1 MGNYVS
7 NEIRDIM
14 DESSHN
20 SDRERSNAPSP
31 EPQAYQEQSDNQSNV
46 AIGSKRRADDNE
58 ESQSRPIKRQK
69 INDMTSID
77 TEHNVETEA
86 LTPVLPSS
94 GYSTSDTEPYD
105 DSAVYYEPKV
115 SVVDRIRS
123 EMIRLDPMLVG
134 IPIRIDNPNY
144 EIWYEYDDPQSP
156 PVIYYRSLTDLS
168 IPADDRISVLFDPD
182 TLFSPRNNEIQLMI
196 QIDFTSLEITPDMRY
211 ALFRVERCTDSDF
224 DSNCSSSYSESSE
237 ETIAKIYDIFIFD
250 IEKQEVVDKIY
261 DVQNFCLL
269 RNDSIDTDEWTT
281 ILYSTR
287 DNEFT
292 DLREYDFETLTDRT
306 LFTVREHCE
315 LFPDITA
322 THDFVT
328 LTKVSSDNGMSE
340 VYIAPISNY
349 STQSSYR
356 LVRAAEPNISYSID
370 SVTFRGSSDS
380 DKLVLIMLE
389 TDTDRKLQ
397 RLLYANPNH
406 TLWVGKGN
414 GGKSIMPTYGDPS
427 LVFLWTE
434 FLSIPIDQMEITSI
448 HPIYEY
454 LIFEYTNRF
463 GKRVG
468 YYPVDPDFTGDRIIP
483 MSSLE
488 FIEQNLDSV
497 HSVTLADNR
506 HEYYSQSDIRI
517 IRESPLSARELI
529 EVSLDYDSSV
539 LTEDNFEL
547 IERSRTTEYEPEL
560 YENRQ
565 IRVPFGNA
573 SITMT
578 MAYRSDRSDLIFGE
592 NSEPVP
598 TLIMAYDTTIEPTFN
613 HHILPLMKE
622 GYLVCMVHPIAHDL
636 TQFTAYDENFCSYVW
651 DCAAQVAECISHLQN
666 QNITRPEFTVVHTI
680 NETGALMRALIAT
693 SHSLFSVGLIEARY
707 GDSFVYTDNYRPPQ
721 DFEPGSYPNTYLLA
735 DIHDQE
741 RRGID
746 SLIEMQ
752 NLIKRADPT
761 SIHVVAPTY
770 TPLMNHATM
779 YGFAIE
785 SVYVR
790 FGQSVGTPVV
800 LNDTSNDT
808 SESFSPSSE
817 SPDSE
822 PVFLSGENY
831 YSYYD
836 SDGFWDTGYDSV

>member
-31 EPQAYQEQSDNQSNV
+31 EPQAHREQSDNQSNV
-46 AIGSKRRADDNE
+46 AIGSKRRANDNG
-58 ESQSRPIKRQK
+58 ESRSRPIKRQK
-69 INDMTSID
+69 TNVVTSID
-77 TEHNVETEA
+77 TTHNIESDA
-86 LTPVLPSS
+86 LSPVLSDS

-105 DSAVYYEPKV
+105 DSVVYYEPKV
-115 SVVDRIRS
+115 SVVDKMRS
-123 EMIRLDPMLVG
+123 EMIRLDPTLVG
-134 IPIRIDNPNY
+134 IPIRIDNSNY
-144 EIWYEYDDPQSP
+144 EIWYEYADPQSS
-156 PVIYYRSLTDLS
+156 PVIYYRSLTNLH
-168 IPADDRISVLFDPD
+168 IPADGRVNVLFNPD
-182 TLFSPRNNEIQLMI
+182 TLFSMI
-196 QIDFTSLEITPDMRY
+196 QIDFTSLEITPDLRY
-211 ALFRVERCTDSDF
+211 TLFRVERCTDSDF
-224 DSNCSSSYSESSE
+224 DSDCSSSHSGSSE

-250 IEKQEVVDKIY
+250 IENQEVVDKIY

-269 RNDSIDTDEWTT
+269 RNNSINMDEWTT

-292 DLREYDFETLTDRT
+292 DLREYDFETLTERT

-315 LFPDITA
+315 LFPNITA
-322 THDFVT
+322 SLDFVT
-328 LTKVSSDNGMSE
+328 LTKTSSDNDAPK
-340 VYIAPISNY
+340 VYIAPISSY
-349 STQSSYR
+349 SIQSSYR
-356 LVRAAEPNISYSID
+356 LVRAAEPCITYSVD
-370 SVTFRGSSDS
+370 SITFRGSSDS

-389 TDTDRKLQ
+389 KDMDQKVQ
-397 RLLYANPNH
+397 RLLYANPDH
-406 TLWVGKGN
+406 SFWVDEGN
-414 GGKSIMPTYGDPS
+414 GGKSIMSPYGDPS
-427 LVFLWTE
+427 LVFIWTE
-434 FLSIPIDQMEITSI
+434 FLSIPMNQMEITSM

-468 YYPVDPDFTGDRIIP
+468 YYPVDFDFAGDRIIP
-483 MSSLE
+483 MSSLA

-497 HSVTLADNR
+497 YSVTLADNR
-506 HEYYSQSDIRI
+506 LEYYSQSDIRI

-578 MAYRSDRSDLIFGE
+578 MAYRSARSDLIFGE
-592 NSEPVP
+592 NSETVP

-613 HHILPLMKE
+613 HHILPLMEE

-651 DCAAQVAECISHLQN
+651 DCASQVAECISYLQN

-680 NETGALMRALIAT
+680 NETGALMRALIADY
-693 SHSLFSVGLIEARY
+693 HSLFSVGLIEARY
-707 GDSFVYTDNYRPPQ
+707 GDSFVYTDNYCPPQ

-735 DIHDQE
+735 NIYDQE
-741 RRGID
+741 SQGID

-752 NLIKRADPT
+752 NLIKQTDPT

-785 SVYVR
+785 SIYVR
-790 FGQSVGTPVV
+790 FGQSVRPSGPFGTS
-800 LNDTSNDT
+800 NNTSNDT
-808 SESFSPSSE
+808 SESFSPPSE

-822 PVFLSGENY
+822 PVFLSGTNY
-831 YSYYD
+831 YSDYD